1 MILCNQRQH
10 QLKLFQVIEGRLPPF
25 YLIENINFPLSCN
38 QKFSFMLSWQKTPA
52 LYYRLLSGQISSGAE
67 EVVWSYNGRFIL
79 NDVIATSSTCF
90 YIKLL
95 SGQMSV
101 DQSDAFLVAIELDRS
116 FFFRDI
122 IAFFCIVYDDLQTE
136 NLKSRIRHKFSNL
149 AQEG

>member
-10 QLKLFQVIEGRLPPF
+10 QLKLFYVIKDRLPPF
-25 YLIENINFPLSCN
+25 YLIQKNIGFPLSCN
-38 QKFSFMLSWQKTPA
+38 QKPSFMLSWQTTPA

-67 EVVWSYNGRFIL
+67 EVVWSYNSLFIL
-79 NDVIATSSTCF
+79 NDVIATSSTSS

-116 FFFRDI
+116 FLEILLQFFVLFMMI
-122 IAFFCIVYDDLQTE
+122 CKQKI
-136 NLKSRIRHKFSNL
+136 
-149 AQEG
+149 

>member
-1 MILCNQRQH
+1 
-10 QLKLFQVIEGRLPPF
+10 
-25 YLIENINFPLSCN
+25 
-38 QKFSFMLSWQKTPA
+38 MLSWQKTPA

-79 NDVIATSSTCF
+79 NDVIATSSTSS

-116 FFFRDI
+116 FSEILLQFFV
-122 IAFFCIVYDDLQTE
+122 FL
-136 NLKSRIRHKFSNL
+136 
-149 AQEG
+149 

>member
-10 QLKLFQVIEGRLPPF
+10 QLKLFYVIKDRLPPF
-25 YLIENINFPLSCN
+25 YLIQKNIGFPLSCN
-38 QKFSFMLSWQKTPA
+38 QKPSFMLSWQKTPA

-67 EVVWSYNGRFIL
+67 EVVWSYNSLFIL
-79 NDVIATSSTCF
+79 NDVIATSSTSS

-116 FFFRDI
+116 FLEILLQFFVLFMMI
-122 IAFFCIVYDDLQTE
+122 CKQKI
-136 NLKSRIRHKFSNL
+136 
-149 AQEG
+149 